1 MYQMPRRWQNK
12 TGDNMDKIK
21 NLWEC
26 KRRSNDHATV
36 LKSLAVTLFCLIL
49 LILSF
54 VVTGSLIGLF

>member
-1 MYQMPRRWQNK
+1 
-12 TGDNMDKIK
+12 MDKIK
-21 NLWEC
+21 NLWEY

-36 LKSLAVTLFCLIL
+36 VKSLAVTLFCLIL